1 MGIIMTSELLHWLR
15 PEYRGREDEL
25 IHLAGAARIAG
36 VTRACVS
43 NWNRRHAS
51 FRKLVAARTRDGGP
65 AASVYLPE
73 AEFRAWLDDRTR
85 RTEPVVGGARPTGIE
100 GKRLAAEKAK
110 NHRGSIESR
119 LAKAEEQVRTLRKQL
134 KHARAL
140 EDTRAQAFQEE
151 LQAARRLLEEAD
163 ATG

>member
-1 MGIIMTSELLHWLR
+1 MASELFHWLR

-51 FRKLVAARTRDGGP
+51 FQKLVAARTRDGGP

-73 AEFRAWLDDRTR
+73 AEFRAWLNDRPTR
-85 RTEPVVGGARPTGIE
+85 AEPVVGGARPKGIE
-100 GKRLAAEKAK
+100 EKRLAADKAK
-110 NHRGSIESR
+110 NHRESIEAR
-119 LAKAEEQVRTLRKQL
+119 LAKAQEHVRTLRKQL
-134 KHARAL
+134 KHAQAL
-140 EDTRAQAFQEE
+140 EDTKSQALAEQ
-151 LQAARRLLEEAD
+151 LQAARRLPEEANSP
-163 ATG
+163 G